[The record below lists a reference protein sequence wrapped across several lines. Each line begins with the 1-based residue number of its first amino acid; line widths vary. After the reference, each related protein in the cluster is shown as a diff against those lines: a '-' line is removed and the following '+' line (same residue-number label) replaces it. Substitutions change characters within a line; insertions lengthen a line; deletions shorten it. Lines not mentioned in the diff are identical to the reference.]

1 MHQPCESF
9 IEFFSSWKPKQ
20 CTAYRYLS
28 RLQLRAIFAGRPR
41 PIFTMSQSER
51 EETCDSH
58 YFHNVAQI
66 VGSILDRVKK
76 SCCTAGYARFR
87 SYMTPATFIR
97 TSKSP
102 RRNGNV
108 DQPGTILPIYP
119 RTIDSQHSFRMS
131 SISARTTS
139 IELTADVIDGLR
151 NLSVVRN
158 SSDKGIDDEENI
170 NSDLLDDL
178 DDEDLE
184 IVFGYRVDLITQES
198 QHKRKPIYTRGLLN
212 DVKLFVDQIR
222 EGFSIRPGQ
231 RGFQNLY
238 GYGLNHNSYKIWRLD
253 NNNLN
258 SNFIQVEYLSRVE
271 MHPEFQHRYGIHSDQ
286 IKALRVQQR

>member
-1 MHQPCESF
+1 
-9 IEFFSSWKPKQ
+9 
-20 CTAYRYLS
+20 
-28 RLQLRAIFAGRPR
+28 
-41 PIFTMSQSER
+41 MSQSER

-222 EGFSIRPGQ
+222 EGFSIRPDQ